1 MSLLRPLKCPCQGS
15 DQTVCPQGV
24 HCCLVGLAARHRTV
38 PRLHSGLQD
47 GRPLHLLLGRRG
59 SHLGSV
65 GNPRHQEGPQYGAY
79 VLDIANLTGAHAYTQ
94 NYVTRHFVAR
104 VLGLIVWPFT
114 VYLIIFWIHFRIL
127 VYSGPGDT
135 FMSPAFQ
142 ETLKGNELLLNS
154 QGQLVNG
161 LLRLYD

>member
-1 MSLLRPLKCPCQGS
+1 M
-15 DQTVCPQGV
+15 
-24 HCCLVGLAARHRTV
+24 
-38 PRLHSGLQD
+38 
-47 GRPLHLLLGRRG
+47 
-59 SHLGSV
+59 
-65 GNPRHQEGPQYGAY
+65 
-79 VLDIANLTGAHAYTQ
+79 
-94 NYVTRHFVAR
+94 TRHFVAR